1 MPEVRLGR
9 LGRVSSLYAKLREQ
23 TAYIES
29 IPPPEREVLPD
40 VTVGLDFNTL
50 FIKMILEKQQTYTH
64 TDFYP
69 LGGLW
74 EKGEGEK
81 WNGASRGRTHTELQM
96 DWNTDRVRQRPW
108 KYTHTQTYSNVS
120 KSIFESIRQPATLS
134 LQLWHKD
141 KCADLQSGVFWINGG
156 ITHAHWGQG
165 TEGSEVSLTSL
176 EGGLC

>member
-1 MPEVRLGR
+1 MLEVRLGR

-69 LGGLW
+69 LGGL
-74 EKGEGEK
+74 
-81 WNGASRGRTHTELQM
+81 
-96 DWNTDRVRQRPW
+96 
-108 KYTHTQTYSNVS
+108 
-120 KSIFESIRQPATLS
+120 
-134 LQLWHKD
+134 
-141 KCADLQSGVFWINGG
+141 
-156 ITHAHWGQG
+156 
-165 TEGSEVSLTSL
+165 
-176 EGGLC
+176 